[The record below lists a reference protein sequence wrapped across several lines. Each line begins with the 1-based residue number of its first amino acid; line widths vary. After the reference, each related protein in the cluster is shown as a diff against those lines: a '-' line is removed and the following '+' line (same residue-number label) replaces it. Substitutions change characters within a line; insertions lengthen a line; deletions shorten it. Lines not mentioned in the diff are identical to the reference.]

1 MQNHNCHRLTGF
13 AIGFC
18 SLLWSAAASPVEIVG
33 TLRNTNGTAL
43 NGHLAVFQEV
53 PRLTVTHHQTDTS
66 GSFRIASNS
75 EGGLVIHATARG
87 HASAEKV
94 IPAGISGTVTLN
106 IVLPVAQDIEGR
118 VVDSS
123 GNGVP
128 DAAVRVRYHEPDK
141 PVRRVGFDRGER
153 TDGDGR
159 FRIQDV
165 GIQVPFVVDVLA
177 ADYPPASSKRTTLIS
192 GETTLDD
199 IVLGLRGAV
208 VVVRVLGKTDTA
220 TSDVGVLLL
229 ADPAGVGDDARGSW
243 LHHRAFRQRRFTSS
257 LGNVRFT
264 GVPPGRIIVR
274 IKTADGTTEQRA
286 VVSSG
291 QELPITLRRLW

>member
-1 MQNHNCHRLTGF
+1 M
-13 AIGFC
+13 
-18 SLLWSAAASPVEIVG
+18 
-33 TLRNTNGTAL
+33 
-43 NGHLAVFQEV
+43 
-53 PRLTVTHHQTDTS
+53 
-66 GSFRIASNS
+66 
-75 EGGLVIHATARG
+75 VIHATARG
-87 HASAEKV
+87 HASAENV
-94 IPAGISGTVTLN
+94 ISAGISGTVTLN

-177 ADYPPASSKRTTLIS
+177 ADYPPASSKRTTLAA
-192 GETTLDD
+192 GDTKLDD
-199 IVLGLRGAV
+199 IVLGERGAV
-208 VVVRVLGKTDTA
+208 VVVHVLETVDTA
-220 TSDVGVLLL
+220 APDVRVILL
-229 ADPAGVGDDARGSW
+229 ADPAGVGVDARGSW
-243 LHHRAFRQRRFTSS
+243 LHHRAFRQVGFTSRM
-257 LGNVRFT
+257 GNVRFT
-264 GVPPGRIIVR
+264 GVPPGRIIAR
-274 IKTADGTTEQRA
+274 IKTADGTIEQRA

-291 QELPITLRRLW
+291 QELPITLRKLW

>member
-1 MQNHNCHRLTGF
+1 MQNHNGHRLTGF
-13 AIGFC
+13 AIGFF

-53 PRLTVTHHQTDTS
+53 PQLTVTHHQTDTS

-75 EGGLVIHATARG
+75 QGGVVIHATAKK
-87 HASAEKV
+87 HASQERV
-94 IPAGISGTVTLN
+94 IPSGISGTVTFN

-118 VVDSS
+118 VVDAS

-128 DAAVRVRYHEPDK
+128 EAAVCVRYHEPDK
-141 PVRRVGFDRGER
+141 PVRRVGFHRNER

-159 FRIQDV
+159 FLIQDV

-177 ADYPPASSKRTTLIS
+177 PDYPPASSTRTQLSAGDTR
-192 GETTLDD
+192 LDD
-199 IVLGLRGAV
+199 IVLGDRGAV
-208 VVVRVLGKTDTA
+208 VVVHVLDMVDTA
-220 TSDVGVLLL
+220 ASDVGVVLL
-229 ADPAGVGDDARGSW
+229 ADPAGVGADARGSW
-243 LHHRAFRQRRFTSS
+243 LHHRAFRQRGFTSS

-291 QELPITLRRLW
+291 QELNLTLRRPW